1 MKSVNFQ
8 QKHFALNIHI
18 SQSNAGN
25 QMYLFS
31 SNSNASGVM
40 CTANTKTNTK
50 PGTLGVLINNVHGD
64 AKFA

>member
-1 MKSVNFQ
+1 MKSVHFQ

-50 PGTLGVLINNVHGD
+50 QVQGVQGKCPIRPVYE
-64 AKFA
+64 K